1 MLKHRPRIVSNCF
14 VRLFFLGTI
23 VFLCRDV
30 PTEAAEAANPL
41 SPKRLVTDNGMTVIV
56 QEAHSLPVVN
66 VQVIVKAGAVLD
78 PDDKAGL
85 ANLTADLLEEGT
97 ATRSATQIADAVD
110 FIGAGLS
117 ADGGEDYAT
126 ASLRVLKK
134 DVKTGMD
141 LLSDILVH
149 PSFPEPELQRKRQ
162 EIMGEIIAEKDQPG
176 EVADKAFNQIVFG
189 ANPYHRPTEGTE
201 ETLPAITRA
210 DVAQFYDQ
218 YYHPNNTIMTIVGD
232 ITESEALDLLKTY
245 FGSWARNPIPTVT
258 IPPAV
263 GLEKPVVKLIN
274 KDLTQANI
282 ILGHLGIDRKNP
294 DYYAVTVMNY
304 ILGGGGFSS
313 RLMTNIR
320 DNQGLAYSIDSHFEA
335 SAFPGSFTVSL
346 QTRNAAAQLAID
358 GVLAELRKIRTA
370 PVTDRELEDTKA
382 FLIGSFPLRIDT
394 SAKIAGLLAQIEFY
408 NLGLDYVERYPKL
421 IGSVTKT
428 DVQRVAQKYLDPDHL
443 TLVVVAKQDE
453 AKIRQN

>member
-1 MLKHRPRIVSNCF
+1 MLDSRTRIATQWL
-14 VRLFFLGTI
+14 VRLVLSGTI
-23 VFLCRDV
+23 LFFCRPV
-30 PTEAAEAANPL
+30 PTEAAGAATPF
-41 SPKRLVTDNGMTVIV
+41 SPKRLVTDNGMTVVI

-78 PDDKAGL
+78 TDDKAGL
-85 ANLTADLLEEGT
+85 ANLTAELLDEGT

-134 DVKTGMD
+134 DLNNGMD
-141 LLSDILVH
+141 LLSDILLH
-149 PSFPEPELQRKRQ
+149 PSFPEPDLERKRQ
-162 EIMGEIIAEKDQPG
+162 EILGEIISEKDQPG

-189 ANPYHRPTEGTE
+189 AHPYHRPSEGTE
-201 ETLPAITRA
+201 QTLPGITRA
-210 DVAQFYDQ
+210 DVSQFYER

-232 ITESEALDLLKTY
+232 ITEAEALDLLKTY
-245 FGSWARNPIPTVT
+245 FGSWARAPIPTLT

-263 GLEKPVVKLIN
+263 GLEKPVVKLIDKN
-274 KDLTQANI
+274 LTQANI

-313 RLMTNIR
+313 RLMTKIR
-320 DNQGLAYSIDSHFEA
+320 DNQGLAYSIDSHFDA
-335 SAFPGSFTVSL
+335 SAFPGSFTISL
-346 QTRNAAAQLAID
+346 QTRNAAAQVAID
-358 GVLAELRKIRTA
+358 GAMAELRKIRTA
-370 PVTDRELEDTKA
+370 PVTDRELENAKA

-394 SAKIAGLLAQIEFY
+394 SAKIAGFLAQIEY
-408 NLGLDYVERYPKL
+408 YDLGLDYAERYPKL
-421 IGSVTKT
+421 IRSITKT

-443 TLVVVAKQDE
+443 ALVVVAKQDE
-453 AKIRQN
+453 AKIRPN

>member
-1 MLKHRPRIVSNCF
+1 MLNARTRIASKWF
-14 VRLFFLGTI
+14 KRLFLSGLILF
-23 VFLCRDV
+23 FCRAV
-30 PTEAAEAANPL
+30 PTEAAPL
-41 SPKRLVTDNGMTVIV
+41 SPKRLVTDNGMTVII

-66 VQVIVKAGAVLD
+66 VQVIIKAGAVLD

-85 ANLTADLLEEGT
+85 ANLTAELLDEGT

-134 DVKTGMD
+134 DLNTGMD
-141 LLSDILVH
+141 LLSDILIH
-149 PSFPEPELQRKRQ
+149 PSFPETELDRKRQ
-162 EIMGEIIAEKDQPG
+162 EILGEIISEKDQPG

-189 ANPYHRPTEGTE
+189 AHPYHRPTEGTE
-201 ETLPAITRA
+201 QTLPGISRA
-210 DVAQFYDQ
+210 DVSQFYGQ

-232 ITESEALDLLKTY
+232 ITESEAVDLLKAY
-245 FGSWARNPIPTVT
+245 FGAWARTPIPAVT
-258 IPPAV
+258 IPPAA
-263 GLEKPVVKLIN
+263 GLEKSVVKLIDKN
-274 KDLTQANI
+274 LTQANI

-313 RLMTNIR
+313 RLMTKIR
-320 DNQGLAYSIDSHFEA
+320 DNQGLAYSIDSHFDA
-335 SAFPGSFTVSL
+335 SAFPGSFTISL
-346 QTRNAAAQLAID
+346 QTRNAAAQVAID
-358 GVLAELRKIRTA
+358 SAMVELRKIRTA
-370 PVTDRELEDTKA
+370 PVTDRELEDAKA

-394 SAKIAGLLAQIEFY
+394 NAKIAGFLAQIEFY
-408 NLGLDYVERYPKL
+408 NLGLDYAERYPKL
-421 IGSVTKT
+421 IRSITKI

-443 TLVVVAKQDE
+443 ALVVVAKQDE